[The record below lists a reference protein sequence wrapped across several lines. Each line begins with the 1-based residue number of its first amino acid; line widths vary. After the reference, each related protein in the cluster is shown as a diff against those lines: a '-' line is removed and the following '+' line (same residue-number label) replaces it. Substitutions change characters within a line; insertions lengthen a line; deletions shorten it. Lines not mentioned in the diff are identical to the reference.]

1 MEYIGKTLGERYQL
15 KKLIGSGGMAN
26 VFEAVDLQENGR
38 IAAVKLLKQEFL
50 TNEEFVRRFKNES
63 RVIAVLDH
71 PNIVKIYDV
80 NFTGE
85 DQYIVMEY
93 IDGVTLNQ
101 YIHHQGHL
109 RWKDAVHFLEQ
120 ILRALQHAHDHGVV
134 HRDIKSQNIMLQ
146 RDGSIKVMDFGI
158 ARFAR
163 EDIRSGQ
170 NKAIGSVHYI
180 SPEQACGEESDA
192 KSDIYS
198 LGVLLYEMLSGNV
211 PFDGATPEEVA
222 MKHIHEQPVPLRQVN
237 PEVPIGLCEIC
248 DKAMQK
254 DKNLRYR
261 SAKEMLAAVDA
272 FKANPAIRFHYQYT
286 RAVEPSS
293 LERRSSGQPVQ
304 NSRQARQA
312 VDPEEEEIIVIKKS
326 PSILILTGI
335 AAACCLT
342 VILVMLG
349 FFYWGR
355 DEDVGEIVM
364 PNLVGMSY
372 DEVKNS
378 EEYGQFDYV
387 IEERAMTDQ
396 YAAGIIYYQNVTAG
410 TTVKVNRTVRIKV
423 SDGISTLYVPDLVGK
438 DLSTAEETLHEMG
451 LDYSIKT
458 QETDEDSDIPADQ
471 VLSTDPVAGTQVE
484 QNSVVTIY
492 ISRGNVTAALKV
504 PEVRGQTLE
513 TATARLEAVGLTV
526 TSTEVDSDQPA
537 GIVVSQS
544 IAANEY
550 VPEEGGTIQL
560 EVSNGSGYQKTVPVQ
575 INFPAGS
582 NSADY
587 TMVLYMDGVDI
598 GSMTVNPSTNSSL
611 VLNVT
616 GRGQQ
621 EVTVSLDGQRYVSYS
636 INFDTGEVSVSSD
649 YNTSIVTGSSPEE
662 PSNPDSDVTGPGA
675 GPGSD
680 VTPGESSS
688 SGGPGEY
695 DGPGETAGNAGPG
708 DVSGPGSTDG
718 PGAANFE

>member
-1 MEYIGKTLGERYQL
+1 MEYIGKTLGERYRLQ
-15 KKLIGSGGMAN
+15 KLIGSGGMAN
-26 VFEAVDLQENGR
+26 VFEAVDLQEDGR
-38 IAAVKLLKQEFL
+38 IVAVKLLRQEFL
-50 TNEEFVRRFKNES
+50 TNEEFVRRFRNES

-71 PNIVKIYDV
+71 PNIVKIFDV

-198 LGVLLYEMLSGNV
+198 LGVLLYEMLSGSV

-237 PEVPIGLCEIC
+237 PEVPVGLCEIC

-254 DKNLRYR
+254 DKNMRYR

-286 RAVEPSS
+286 RAVDPSS
-293 LERRSSGQPVQ
+293 LERRPAVQPTQ
-304 NSRQARQA
+304 NRRPQRQAI
-312 VDPEEEEIIVIKKS
+312 DPEEEEIIVKKKS

-355 DEDVGEIVM
+355 DEAVGEIVM

-378 EEYGQFDYV
+378 EEYGQFDFV
-387 IEERAMTDQ
+387 IEERGMTDQ

-423 SDGISTLYVPDLVGK
+423 SDGISTLYVPDLVGN
-438 DLSTAEETLHEMG
+438 DLSAAEEILHEMG

-458 QETDEDSDIPADQ
+458 QETDEDANIPADQ

-504 PEVRGQTLE
+504 PEVRGLSLE
-513 TATARLEAVGLTV
+513 TAIARLEAVGLTV
-526 TSTEVDSDQPA
+526 TSTEVDSDQAA

-575 INFPAGS
+575 INFPADS
-582 NSADY
+582 NSNDY

-636 INFDTGEVSVSSD
+636 INFDTGEVTISSD
-649 YNTSIVTGSSPEE
+649 YNTSIVTGGPDQ
-662 PSNPDSDVTGPGA
+662 PSDPDDDSNDGPG
-675 GPGSD
+675 GS
-680 VTPGESSS
+680 TPGGDSPS

-708 DVSGPGSTDG
+708 DVQGPGSTEG
-718 PGAANFE
+718 PGATDFE